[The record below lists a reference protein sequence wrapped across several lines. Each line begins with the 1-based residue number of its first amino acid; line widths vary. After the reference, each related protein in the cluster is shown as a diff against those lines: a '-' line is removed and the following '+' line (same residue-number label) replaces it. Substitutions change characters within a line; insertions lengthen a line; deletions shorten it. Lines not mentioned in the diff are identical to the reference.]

1 METLLVFV
9 PLFNTQRIPEMRMP
23 SLASSRL
30 ALCVGTNKAC
40 FLLLPTP
47 EGFTKLGNVFLMLSV
62 WEAALWTTVR
72 GNSS

>member
-1 METLLVFV
+1 
-9 PLFNTQRIPEMRMP
+9 MRMP
-23 SLASSRL
+23 SLDSSRL
-30 ALCVGTNKAC
+30 ALYVGINKAC

-72 GNSS
+72 GNS